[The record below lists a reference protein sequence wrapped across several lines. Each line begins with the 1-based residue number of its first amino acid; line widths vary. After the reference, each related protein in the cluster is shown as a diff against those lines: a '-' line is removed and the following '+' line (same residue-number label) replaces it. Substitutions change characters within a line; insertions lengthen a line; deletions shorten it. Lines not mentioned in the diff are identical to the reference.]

1 MKLRIL
7 PPPTATVRALLAFV
21 GLSVFAAGCTE
32 SKTDDPQPVTPP
44 TVAVELGRVTETE
57 IEIKLSAKDAD
68 KMAYYVVEAT
78 DAASTPDAATVFE
91 LGESSQ
97 AFETPETF
105 EILDLKQGTDY
116 IVYAA
121 ASKGDV
127 YSEVVSVAA
136 TTAEIIVHELVT
148 DVLASGLSVS
158 YNIDLPEGCTC
169 YHTYVEKWYYDYALM
184 VAMQSAGPEFNKTAF
199 MYNLLFEIGIVCET
213 SGQIVW
219 TAGEDHPTRHTVSLT
234 PGKEYYVIAGA
245 LENDSFAGEPSL
257 IPFEMP
263 ASKGASSEDI
273 DISIDELTFESVTLR
288 MACDETKVAF
298 FFYDLFGK
306 SQFDAFKAENGGD
319 RGMMDYLFEYNGGH
333 VSGNTYTDKWFVDS
347 GESYV
352 LAVYGIDYNGCEIYK
367 ELQVDV
373 PSHTPEIAL
382 DIITYDRELQGYHD
396 YDTFLMSFEP
406 LYFTNELNVDGMFC
420 SVMPM
425 EKAMF
430 DEYMGMLFFGLSGA
444 SLSDIEQLLSQQEY
458 FSMFYRNMSTFYVNP
473 IYDDAEID
481 SLTKNGYFERVFTGL
496 NADTEYVFIAIA
508 FDGETPVIRLA
519 SAKTAARPESTEA
532 SEGYKAYLGNWT
544 LTGKTTADWS
554 TYETYNLRIEELTP
568 NRSFKVYGWSRTN
581 ISQEFP
587 FVMRYHP
594 ETGKVSVEGPQV
606 VGKKTVDDKEMDI
619 MFSGRIYV
627 SGYDALVHVNGYNG
641 PFYTGTLNGDNLSMF
656 GEILKVSGRDK
667 EFMAMNYMLR
677 HGDDLYY
684 VEDDEDDLIYFRI
697 SRAAASAS
705 AAKGVSPLRSSS
717 RKVGSVKYSEMRYD
731 VPSLSSV
738 VNVPAVRV
746 SSNNRHAKLQGVAKF
761 AK

>member
-68 KMAYYVVEAT
+68 RMAYYVVEAT
-78 DAASTPDAATVFE
+78 DAATTPDAATVFE

-97 AFETPETF
+97 AFETPESF
-105 EILDLKQGTDY
+105 EILDLKSGTAY
-116 IVYAA
+116 TVYAA
-121 ASKGDV
+121 ASKGDT
-127 YSEVVSVAA
+127 YSEVASVDA
-136 TTAEIIVHELVT
+136 TTEVPVVHELIT
-148 DVLASGLSVS
+148 DVQASGLSVS
-158 YNIDLPEGCTC
+158 YNIDLQEGNIC
-169 YHTYVEKWYYDYALM
+169 YHAYIEKWYYDLALM
-184 VAMQSAGPEFNKTAF
+184 IAMQTAGPEFDKNAF
-199 MYNLLFEIGIVCET
+199 MYNLLSEVGIPCEV
-213 SGQIVW
+213 SGQFVW
-219 TAGEDHPTRHTVSLT
+219 TAGEDHPTRRTVSLT
-234 PGKEYYVIAGA
+234 PGKDYYVIAA
-245 LENDSFAGEPSL
+245 SFVNESWSGEPSL
-257 IPFEMP
+257 IPFTMP
-263 ASKGASSEDI
+263 ESKGASAEDI
-273 DISIDELTFESVTLR
+273 DISIDDLTTESVTLR
-288 MACDETKVAF
+288 MACDETKIAF
-298 FFYDLFGK
+298 FFYDLYEK
-306 SQFDAFKAENGGD
+306 SQFDAFKAEKGE
-319 RGMMDYLFEYNGGH
+319 RGMMDYLFEYNDGN
-333 VSGNTYTDKWFVDS
+333 VSGNTYTDKWIVDS
-347 GESYV
+347 GKSYV
-352 LAVYGIDYNGCEIYK
+352 LALYGVDYNGCEIYK
-367 ELQVDV
+367 EFQVDV
-373 PSHTPEIAL
+373 PVPTPVLAL
-382 DIITYDRELQGYHD
+382 DIIPYDRELQGYHD

-406 LYFTNELNVDGMFC
+406 LYFTNELNVDRMFC

-430 DEYMGMLFFGLSGA
+430 DEYMGMFFGLSGA

-458 FSMFYRNMSTFYVNP
+458 FYMFYSYMSTFYVNP

-519 SAKTAARPESTEA
+519 SARTAAYPESTEA
-532 SEGYKAYLGNWT
+532 SDGYKAFLGNWT
-544 LTGKTTADWS
+544 VLGQTTADWTS
-554 TYETYNLRIEELTP
+554 YENYNLRIEELTP
-568 NRSFKVYGWSRTN
+568 NRSFKVYGWSRTS

-594 ETGKVSVEGPQV
+594 ETGKVSVDGPQV
-606 VGKKTVDDKEMDI
+606 LGKKTVDGKEMDVVFI
-619 MFSGRIYV
+619 GKMYA
-627 SGYDALVHVNGYNG
+627 SGYDKLVVILGYNG
-641 PFYTGTLNGDNLSMF
+641 PVYTGSLNGDNLSMF
-656 GEILKVSGRDK
+656 GEMIKVGGRDK
-667 EFMAMNYMLR
+667 EFMSMNYMLQYE
-677 HGDDLYY
+677 DDNYY
-684 VEDDEDDLIYFRI
+684 VAGDEEDLVYFRI

-705 AAKGVSPLRSSS
+705 AANGVSPLRSSS
-717 RKVGSVKYSEMRYD
+717 RKVGSVKYSELRYD

>member
-1 MKLRIL
+1 M
-7 PPPTATVRALLAFV
+7 
-21 GLSVFAAGCTE
+21 SVFVTGCTK
-32 SKTDDPQPVTPP
+32 SGTDDPKPATPP
-44 TVAVELGRVTETE
+44 SAAIELGRVTETE
-57 IEIKLSAKDAD
+57 IEIKLSAQNAD
-68 KMAYYVVEAT
+68 KMAYHIVETA
-78 DAASTPDAATVFE
+78 DAAATPDAATVFE
-91 LGESSQ
+91 LGETSQ

-105 EILDLKQGTDY
+105 EILDLKQGTEY
-116 IVYAA
+116 TVYAA
-121 ASKGDV
+121 ASKDGI
-127 YSEVVSVAA
+127 YSDVVSVAA

-158 YNIDLPEGCTC
+158 YNIDLPEGCTW
-169 YHTYVEKWYYDYALM
+169 YHTYVEKWYYDYAFM
-184 VAMQSAGPEFNKTAF
+184 VAMQSAGPEFDKNAF
-199 MYNLLFEIGIVCET
+199 MYNLLFEIGIACEA

-306 SQFDAFKAENGGD
+306 SQFDAFKAENGGN

-333 VSGNTYTDKWFVDS
+333 VSGNTYTDKWLVDS

-367 ELQVDV
+367 ELQIDV
-373 PSHTPEIAL
+373 PSRNPIIAL
-382 DIITYDRELQGYHD
+382 DVIPYDRELQGYHD
-396 YDTFLMSFEP
+396 YDTFLMTFEP
-406 LYFTNELNVDGMFC
+406 LHFSNALNLDRVWCSMMPTERSTFDYYLSMMGFGGM
-420 SVMPM
+420 
-425 EKAMF
+425 
-430 DEYMGMLFFGLSGA
+430 
-444 SLSDIEQLLSQQEY
+444 SLEQLEQGFAQQPEMLLQLSY
-458 FSMFYRNMSTFYVNP
+458 MLYIYP
-473 IYDDAEID
+473 INDDAELA
-481 SLTKNGYFERVFTGL
+481 SLTTNGYFERVFSDL
-496 NADTEYVFIAIA
+496 NADTEYVFIAMA
-508 FDGETPVIRLA
+508 YDGETPVVRIA

-532 SEGYKAYLGNWT
+532 SEGYEAYLGNWT

-594 ETGKVSVEGPQV
+594 ETGKVSVEGPQT
-606 VGKKTVDDKEMDI
+606 VGKTTVDGKEMDVV
-619 MFSGRIYV
+619 FSGRIYV
-627 SGYDALVHVNGYNG
+627 SGYNELVHVNGYNG
-641 PFYTGTLNGDNLSMF
+641 PFYTGSLNGDHLSMF
-656 GEILKVSGRDK
+656 GEILTVSGRDK

-677 HGDDLYY
+677 YGEDLYY
-684 VEDDEDDLIYFRI
+684 VEGDEADLIYFRI
-697 SRAAASAS
+697 NRAAASAAS
-705 AAKGVSPLRSSS
+705 VAGISPLRSSANKIGALN
-717 RKVGSVKYSEMRYD
+717 RSVLRPE
-731 VPSLSSV
+731 VPDFSSV
-738 VNVPAVRV
+738 MPTAPAARI
-746 SSNNRHAKLQGVAKF
+746 SDGRQHIHAKLQSVAT

>member
-97 AFETPETF
+97 AFETPESF
-105 EILDLKQGTDY
+105 EILDLKSGTAY
-116 IVYAA
+116 TVYAA
-121 ASKGDV
+121 ASKGDT
-127 YSEVVSVAA
+127 YSEVASVDA
-136 TTAEIIVHELVT
+136 TTEVPVVHELIT
-148 DVLASGLSVS
+148 DVQVSGLSVS
-158 YNIDLPEGCTC
+158 YNIDLQEGNIC
-169 YHTYVEKWYYDYALM
+169 YHAYVEKWYYDLALM
-184 VAMQSAGPEFNKTAF
+184 IAMQTAGPEFDKNAF
-199 MYNLLFEIGIVCET
+199 MYNLLSEVGIPCEV
-213 SGQIVW
+213 SGQFVW
-219 TAGEDHPTRHTVSLT
+219 TAGEDHPTRRTVSLT
-234 PGKEYYVIAGA
+234 PGKDYYVIAA
-245 LENDSFAGEPSL
+245 SFVNESWFGEPSL
-257 IPFEMP
+257 IPFTMP
-263 ASKGASSEDI
+263 ESKGASAEDI
-273 DISIDELTFESVTLR
+273 DISIDDLTTESVTLR
-288 MACDETKVAF
+288 MACDETKIAF
-298 FFYDLFGK
+298 FFYDLYEK
-306 SQFDAFKAENGGD
+306 SQFDAFKAEKGE
-319 RGMMDYLFEYNGGH
+319 RGMMDYLFEYNDGN
-333 VSGNTYTDKWFVDS
+333 VSGNTYTDKWIVDS
-347 GESYV
+347 GKSYV
-352 LAVYGIDYNGCEIYK
+352 LALYGVDYNGCEIYK
-367 ELQVDV
+367 EFQVDV
-373 PSHTPEIAL
+373 PVPTPVLAL
-382 DIITYDRELQGYHD
+382 DIIPYDRELQGYHD

-406 LYFTNELNVDGMFC
+406 LYFTNELNVDRMFC

-430 DEYMGMLFFGLSGA
+430 DEYMGMFFGLSGA
-444 SLSDIEQLLSQQEY
+444 SLGDIEQLLSQQEY
-458 FSMFYRNMSTFYVNP
+458 FYMFYSYMSAFNVYP
-473 IYDDAEID
+473 IYDDAEIA

-508 FDGETPVIRLA
+508 VDGDTPVIRLA
-519 SAKTAARPESTEA
+519 SARTAAYPESAEA
-532 SEGYKAYLGNWT
+532 SDGYKAFLGNWT
-544 LTGKTTADWS
+544 VLGQTTADWTS
-554 TYETYNLRIEELTP
+554 YENYNLRIEELTP
-568 NRSFKVYGWSRTN
+568 NRSFKVYGWSRTS

-594 ETGKVSVEGPQV
+594 ETGKVSVDGPQV
-606 VGKKTVDDKEMDI
+606 LGKKTVDGKEMDVVFI
-619 MFSGRIYV
+619 GKMYA
-627 SGYDALVHVNGYNG
+627 SGYDKLVVILGYNG
-641 PFYTGTLNGDNLSMF
+641 PVYTGSLNGDNLSMF
-656 GEILKVSGRDK
+656 GEMIKVGGRDK
-667 EFMAMNYMLR
+667 EFMSMNYMLQYE
-677 HGDDLYY
+677 DDNYY
-684 VEDDEDDLIYFRI
+684 VAGDEEDLIYFRI

-717 RKVGSVKYSEMRYD
+717 RKVGSVKYSELRYD